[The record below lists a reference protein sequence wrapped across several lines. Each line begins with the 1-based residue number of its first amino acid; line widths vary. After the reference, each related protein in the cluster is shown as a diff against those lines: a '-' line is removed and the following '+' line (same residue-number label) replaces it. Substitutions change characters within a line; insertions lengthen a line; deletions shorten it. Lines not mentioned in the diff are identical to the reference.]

1 MVNYNIESKGGEK
14 TNISVQIKKLRKN
27 LNLNQTEF
35 GKRIGAKQTTI
46 AGYEN
51 EIRTPSDVIIKSICR
66 EFNVREEWLRNGIEP
81 IHNEIPISIDEYA
94 RQKNM
99 TELEKSIIM
108 EYLDLDELTR
118 KKVMEMLKKVFKEY
132 LHKENNQTENEKT
145 INMLEQEHKQKPT
158 IIRVPARGRYYEIE
172 ETEESK
178 AALKRDL
185 EKKHTYNPDDF

>member
-1 MVNYNIESKGGEK
+1 MNIGER
-14 TNISVQIKKLRKN
+14 IKELRKN
-27 LNLNQTEF
+27 LNINQTEF

-51 EIRTPSDVIIKSICR
+51 KIRTPSEAIIKSICR
-66 EFNVREEWLRNGIEP
+66 EFNVKEEWLRDGIAP
-81 IHNEIPISIDEYA
+81 MSNESPISIDEYA

-99 TELEKSIIM
+99 TELEKSIII
-108 EYLDLDELTR
+108 EYLDLDDLTR

-132 LHKENNQTENEKT
+132 LNKEETQTKKEKT
-145 INMLEQEHKQKPT
+145 INVLEQEPQQKPT
-158 IIRVPARGRYYEIE
+158 IIRVSARGGYYEIE

-185 EKKHTYNPDDF
+185 EKEDEYDPDAF

>member
-1 MVNYNIESKGGEK
+1 MNIGE
-14 TNISVQIKKLRKN
+14 QIKKLRKS
-27 LNLNQTEF
+27 LHLNQTEF

-51 EIRTPSDVIIKSICR
+51 EIRTPNDAIIKSICR
-66 EFNVREEWLRNGIEP
+66 EFNVREEWLRDGIDP
-81 IHNEIPISIDEYA
+81 MRNEIPISIDEYA

-108 EYLDLDELTR
+108 EYLDLDDTTR

-132 LHKENNQTENEKT
+132 LHKEEEQTENEKT
-145 INMLEQEHKQKPT
+145 FKIIKNETQIKQEINHKPVILK
-158 IIRVPARGRYYEIE
+158 VPARGGYYEIE

-178 AALKRDL
+178 AALKKDL
-185 EKKHTYNPDDF
+185 EEDYEYDPNDF

>member
-1 MVNYNIESKGGEK
+1 MNLGER
-14 TNISVQIKKLRKN
+14 IKFLRKE

-35 GKRIGAKQTTI
+35 GKKINIKQGSI
-46 AGYEN
+46 ASYESGT
-51 EIRTPSDVIIKSICR
+51 RKPLDTVILSICR
-66 EFNVREEWLRNGIEP
+66 EFNVREEWLRNGIKP
-81 IHNEIPISIDEYA
+81 MRNEFPISIDEYA

-132 LHKENNQTENEKT
+132 LHKEDDQTENEKNLD
-145 INMLEQEHKQKPT
+145 IVEPEIQQKPA
-158 IIRVPARGRYYEIE
+158 IIRVPARGGYYEIE

-178 AALKRDL
+178 AALKKDL
-185 EKKHTYNPDDF
+185 EKEDEYDPDAF

>member
-1 MVNYNIESKGGEK
+1 MNIGER
-14 TNISVQIKKLRKN
+14 IKELRKN
-27 LNLNQTEF
+27 LNINQTEF

-51 EIRTPSDVIIKSICR
+51 KIRTPSEAIIKSICR
-66 EFNVREEWLRNGIEP
+66 EFNVKEEWLRDGIAP
-81 IHNEIPISIDEYA
+81 MSNESPISIDEYA

-99 TELEKSIIM
+99 TELEKSIII
-108 EYLDLDELTR
+108 EYLDLDDLTR

-132 LHKENNQTENEKT
+132 LNKEETQTKKEKT
-145 INMLEQEHKQKPT
+145 INVLEQEPQQKPT
-158 IIRVPARGRYYEIE
+158 IIRVPARGGYYEIE

-185 EKKHTYNPDDF
+185 EKEDEYDPDAF